1 MGCLTIISQE
11 RIFKIAQHDK
21 VMGEKLI
28 ASSTLH
34 AGALLKGEELA

>member
-1 MGCLTIISQE
+1 LE
-11 RIFKIAQHDK
+11 RIFKIAQLDK

-34 AGALLKGEELA
+34 AGALSCSKAKNSLEI